1 MIQWDEFY
9 PTVFEVQ
16 LATKH
21 FMKSISENY
30 IEIEDGSMSIETAI
44 SIAVSEVWTEAKKY
58 QEKKNKALISHNVK
72 TALIE

>member
-16 LATKH
+16 VAT
-21 FMKSISENY
+21 
-30 IEIEDGSMSIETAI
+30 
-44 SIAVSEVWTEAKKY
+44 KY